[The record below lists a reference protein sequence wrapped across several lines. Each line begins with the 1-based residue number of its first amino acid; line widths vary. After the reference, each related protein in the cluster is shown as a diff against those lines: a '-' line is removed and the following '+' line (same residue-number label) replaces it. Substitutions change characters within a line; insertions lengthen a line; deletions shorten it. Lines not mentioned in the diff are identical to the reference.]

1 MQYIML
7 LLLCLYII
15 LIYNVLIIIILYFIY
30 SLHLKHFFWGGGC
43 NFLKK
48 WQKMIIAKQV
58 GLCWKSEL
66 IFVEEFLREI
76 NKSFITGHAD
86 RFI

>member
-1 MQYIML
+1 
-7 LLLCLYII
+7 
-15 LIYNVLIIIILYFIY
+15 
-30 SLHLKHFFWGGGC
+30 
-43 NFLKK
+43 
-48 WQKMIIAKQV
+48 MIIAKQV

>member
-30 SLHLKHFFWGGGC
+30 SLHLKHFFGGGG